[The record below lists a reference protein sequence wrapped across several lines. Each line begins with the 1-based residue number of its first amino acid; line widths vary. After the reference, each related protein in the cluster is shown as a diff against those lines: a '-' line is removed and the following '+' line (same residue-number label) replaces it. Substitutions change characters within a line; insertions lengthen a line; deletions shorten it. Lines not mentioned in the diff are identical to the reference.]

1 MAAKAKRQWPF
12 WEFTLIVAILGAGA
26 WSSTLSPYYLSV
38 DQLFG
43 STRAFIIPGLL
54 ALGLAVVVS
63 LGEIDISLASIIAVG
78 TVTLSKFSAAGV
90 PLGVSAPIVV
100 AIGAL
105 CGAFNGLLVAKWRL
119 PSLAVTLGTM
129 GAYRGLAFIIGSEVG
144 YTDFDD
150 SYLWLGSEYIF
161 HGIVPVSLIVFAL
174 MAILVW
180 FLMHRTVYGR
190 RCFSIGLNTDASWF
204 AGVDVTET
212 KIRAYALAGALAGL
226 AAIVWIG
233 QYGSARGDNADGS
246 ILFVV
251 TAVVLGGIDINGGR
265 GTISGVVL
273 ALFLLGT
280 IRNGMGLANIGGP
293 TQTVVL
299 GSLLVAG
306 VLRPAAAA
314 ALARLSNPAR
324 LKAAGPQGVESSGQE

>member
-1 MAAKAKRQWPF
+1 MASRAKRQWPF
-12 WEFTLIVAILGAGA
+12 WEIALVVAIFAAGA

-38 DQLFG
+38 DQLFS

-63 LGEIDISLASIIAVG
+63 FGEIDISLASTLAVG
-78 TVTLSKFSAAGV
+78 TVALSKFSAAGA
-90 PLGVSAPIVV
+90 PLYVAAPIVV
-100 AIGAL
+100 LI
-105 CGAFNGLLVAKWRL
+105 CGVCGVFNGVLVAKWRL

-129 GAYRGLAFIIGSEVG
+129 GAFRGLAFIVGSEVG
-144 YTDFDD
+144 YTDFNGAY
-150 SYLWLGSEYIF
+150 SWLGSEYLF
-161 HGIVPVSLIVFAL
+161 GGIVPTSLILFAI
-174 MAILVW
+174 AAVAVW

-190 RCFSIGLNTDASWF
+190 RCFSIGLSPDAAWF
-204 AGVDVTET
+204 AGVDVTGV
-212 KIRAYALAGALAGL
+212 KIAAYALAGAFAGL

-251 TAVVLGGIDINGGR
+251 TAVVLGGMDINGGR
-265 GTISGVVL
+265 GTISGVAL

-299 GSLLVAG
+299 GLLLVGG
-306 VLRPAAAA
+306 VLRPAFAAG
-314 ALARLSNPAR
+314 LARLRRPAES
-324 LKAAGPQGVESSGQE
+324 ADAGA

>member
-1 MAAKAKRQWPF
+1 MASRAKRQWPL
-12 WEFTLIVAILGAGA
+12 WEFALVVAIFAAGA

-38 DQLFG
+38 DQLFS

-63 LGEIDISLASIIAVG
+63 FGEIDISLASTLAVG
-78 TVTLSKFSAAGV
+78 TVALSKFSAAGA
-90 PLGVSAPIVV
+90 PLYVAAPIVV
-100 AIGAL
+100 AICSV
-105 CGAFNGLLVAKWRL
+105 CGVFNGVLVAKWRL

-129 GAYRGLAFIIGSEVG
+129 GAFRGLAFIVGSEVG
-144 YTDFDD
+144 YTDFNDAY
-150 SYLWLGSEYIF
+150 SWLGSEYLF
-161 HGIVPVSLIVFAL
+161 GGVVPASLILFAIA
-174 MAILVW
+174 AIAVW

-190 RCFSIGLNTDASWF
+190 RCFSIGLNPDAAWF
-204 AGVDVTET
+204 AGVGVIGV
-212 KIRAYALAGALAGL
+212 KIAAYALAGAFAGL

-251 TAVVLGGIDINGGR
+251 TAVVLGGMDINGGR
-265 GTISGVVL
+265 GTISGVAL

-299 GSLLVAG
+299 GLLLVGG
-306 VLRPAAAA
+306 VLRPAFAAG
-314 ALARLSNPAR
+314 LARLRRP
-324 LKAAGPQGVESSGQE
+324 VESADAGA

>member
-1 MAAKAKRQWPF
+1 MASRAKRQWPF
-12 WEFTLIVAILGAGA
+12 WEIALVVAIFAAGA

-38 DQLFG
+38 DQLFS

-63 LGEIDISLASIIAVG
+63 FGEIDISLASTLAVG
-78 TVTLSKFSAAGV
+78 TVALSKFSAAGA
-90 PLGVSAPIVV
+90 PLHVAAPIVV
-100 AIGAL
+100 LICSV
-105 CGAFNGLLVAKWRL
+105 CGVFNGVLVAKWRL

-129 GAYRGLAFIIGSEVG
+129 GAFRGLAFIVGSEVG
-144 YTDFDD
+144 YTDFNGAY
-150 SYLWLGSEYIF
+150 SWLGSEYLF
-161 HGIVPVSLIVFAL
+161 GGVVPASLVLFAVA
-174 MAILVW
+174 AIAVW

-190 RCFSIGLNTDASWF
+190 RCFSIGLNPDAAWF
-204 AGVDVTET
+204 AGVGVVGV
-212 KIRAYALAGALAGL
+212 KIAAYALAGAFAGL

-251 TAVVLGGIDINGGR
+251 TAVVLGGMDINGGR
-265 GTISGVVL
+265 GTISGVAL

-299 GSLLVAG
+299 GLLLVGG
-306 VLRPAAAA
+306 VLRPAFAA
-314 ALARLSNPAR
+314 ALARLRRP
-324 LKAAGPQGVESSGQE
+324 VESADAGA

>member
-12 WEFTLIVAILGAGA
+12 WEIALIVAILGAGV

-38 DQLFG
+38 EQLFG

-63 LGEIDISLASIIAVG
+63 LGEIDISLASTIAVG
-78 TVTLSKFSAAGV
+78 TVALSKFSAAGV
-90 PLGVSAPIVV
+90 PLGLSAPIVV

-150 SYLWLGSEYIF
+150 TYLWLGSEYLY
-161 HGIVPVSLIVFAL
+161 GVVPVSLIVFAI
-174 MAILVW
+174 MAIVVW

-204 AGVDVTET
+204 AGVDVTAT
-212 KIRAYALAGALAGL
+212 KIRAYALAGSLAGL

-251 TAVVLGGIDINGGR
+251 TAVVLGGVDINGGR

-324 LKAAGPQGVESSGQE
+324 LKAAGPQGTDASGE

>member
-1 MAAKAKRQWPF
+1 MSSQAKRQWPY
-12 WEFTLIVAILGAGA
+12 WEIALVIAIFSAGA

-54 ALGLAVVVS
+54 ALGLAIVVS
-63 LGEIDISLASIIAVG
+63 LGEIDISLASTIAVG
-78 TVTLSKFSAAGV
+78 TVALSKFSAAGA
-90 PLGVSAPIVV
+90 PLAVAAPIVV
-100 AIGAL
+100 LIGAL

-129 GAYRGLAFIIGSEVG
+129 GAYRGLAFIVGSEVG
-144 YTDFDD
+144 YTDFNDTY
-150 SYLWLGSEYIF
+150 SWLGSEYLF
-161 HGIVPVSLIVFAL
+161 AGVVPASLVLFAL
-174 MAILVW
+174 MAIAVW

-190 RCFSIGLNTDASWF
+190 RCFSVGLNPDAAWF
-204 AGVDVTET
+204 AGVDVTGV
-212 KIRAYALAGALAGL
+212 KIVAYALAGAFAGL

-251 TAVVLGGIDINGGR
+251 TAVVLGGVDINGGR

-280 IRNGMGLANIGGP
+280 VRNGMGLANIGGP

-299 GSLLVAG
+299 GGLLVAG
-306 VLRPAAAA
+306 VLRPAAASA
-314 ALARLSNPAR
+314 VARLTSPAK
-324 LKAAGPQGVESSGQE
+324 LKVAGAQGGDSSGQ

>member
-1 MAAKAKRQWPF
+1 MASRAKRQWPF
-12 WEFTLIVAILGAGA
+12 WEIALVVAIFAAGA

-38 DQLFG
+38 DQLFS

-63 LGEIDISLASIIAVG
+63 FGEIDISLASTLAVG
-78 TVTLSKFSAAGV
+78 TVALSKFSAAGA
-90 PLGVSAPIVV
+90 PLYVAAPIVV
-100 AIGAL
+100 FI
-105 CGAFNGLLVAKWRL
+105 CGVCGVFNGVLVAKWRL

-129 GAYRGLAFIIGSEVG
+129 GAFRGLAFIVGSEVG
-144 YTDFDD
+144 YTDFKDAY
-150 SYLWLGSEYIF
+150 SWLGSEYLF
-161 HGIVPVSLIVFAL
+161 GGVVPASLILFAVA
-174 MAILVW
+174 AIAVW

-190 RCFSIGLNTDASWF
+190 RCFSIGLNPDAAWF
-204 AGVDVTET
+204 AGVGVIGV
-212 KIRAYALAGALAGL
+212 KIAAYALAGAFAGL

-251 TAVVLGGIDINGGR
+251 TAVVLGGMDINGGR

-273 ALFLLGT
+273 ALILLGT

-299 GSLLVAG
+299 GLLLVGG
-306 VLRPAAAA
+306 VLRPALAG
-314 ALARLSNPAR
+314 ALARLRRPEIKSAD
-324 LKAAGPQGVESSGQE
+324 ADA